1 MPFEQDVK
9 ELAYVI
15 DPPCWVSYSGKG
27 RNFKAAMDDR
37 RNKALAK
44 AQDEIDRIK
53 ERRMP
58 KASPGKVT
66 VHPTIHFVLKQ
77 NDDKWLR
84 MTFPDLDSDE
94 LEELSDHLGEKLGWF
109 TWYTE
114 MPD

>member
-1 MPFEQDVK
+1 MPYEQDVK
-9 ELAYVI
+9 ELAYTI

-27 RNFKAAMDDR
+27 RFFKAAMDNR
-37 RNKALAK
+37 RNKALRQ

-58 KASPGKVT
+58 RPSAEY
-66 VHPTIHFVLKQ
+66 PTIHFVLKQ
-77 NDDKWLR
+77 HDDTWLR
-84 MTFPDLDSDE
+84 MTYPGLQDNE
-94 LEELSDHLGEKLGWF
+94 LEALADHLGEKLGWF